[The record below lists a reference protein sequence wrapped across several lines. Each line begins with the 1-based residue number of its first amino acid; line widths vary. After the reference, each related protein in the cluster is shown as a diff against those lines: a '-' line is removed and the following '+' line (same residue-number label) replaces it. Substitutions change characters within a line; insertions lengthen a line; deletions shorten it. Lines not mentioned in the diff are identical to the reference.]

1 MEERSSGSR
10 RRGFAAMDQAR
21 QREIAREGGRAAHR
35 KGTAHEFSSEEA
47 RAAGHKGGIAVSEN
61 RDHMAAIGRRGAEA
75 RRVANGHRNG
85 SNGSD
90 AEMR

>member
-10 RRGFAAMDQAR
+10 RRGFAAMDESR
-21 QREIAREGGRAAHR
+21 QRQIAREGGRAAHR
-35 KGTAHEFSSEEA
+35 KGTAHEFTSDEA
-47 RAAGHKGGIAVSEN
+47 RQAGHKGGIAVSQD

-75 RRVANGHRNG
+75 RRTSNGNRHGGNG
-85 SNGSD
+85 SN